1 VHLTLVDPGFSLR
14 PLRISATSALK
25 FVNGENA
32 EIRRDTQRAAE
43 KSSRSGRT
51 NAFRV
56 SLLKI
61 RMETERKHIAFQRN
75 MYNRL
80 LFDCLQVAV
89 DVIFAA
95 VSNQCPQETVVRETL
110 PTFNVAVERL
120 VEVTKRGVF

>member
-1 VHLTLVDPGFSLR
+1 
-14 PLRISATSALK
+14 
-25 FVNGENA
+25 
-32 EIRRDTQRAAE
+32 
-43 KSSRSGRT
+43 
-51 NAFRV
+51 
-56 SLLKI
+56 
-61 RMETERKHIAFQRN
+61 